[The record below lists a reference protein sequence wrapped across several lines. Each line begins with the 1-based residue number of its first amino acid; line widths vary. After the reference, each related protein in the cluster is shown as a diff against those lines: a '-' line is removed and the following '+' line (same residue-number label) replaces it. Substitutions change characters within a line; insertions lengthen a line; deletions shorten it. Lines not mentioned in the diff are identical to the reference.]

1 MTTPPTDAALQ
12 DALKLHR
19 EGKRDLAMQRYVAI
33 LQQNPTHVDALFYV
47 AVLTV
52 QEGQLPEGLKIIQ
65 RALDV
70 GAPGPVQAK
79 LHNLMGQTY
88 LRLNQDKDALE
99 SFGRAIASDAAF
111 VDAYGNRGTLLAEMG
126 KSAEALEDFDRAI
139 ALRPSNP
146 EDVSNRAGV
155 LADLGRTDEAL
166 MAYSRAIGLNP
177 NFPPNYFN
185 RAGVLVKIGQFTDA
199 LANYD
204 QVIKLAPRM
213 PQAHNNRGLTLKE
226 MGRLEDAKA
235 SIEEALKLNPE
246 FAEAYSNRASIAF
259 QQGRYDDAQADYAK
273 ALELQP
279 ELAEANHSRGLTS
292 LTQGDWET
300 GFKLYEYRGKLKQPT
315 FKLLPYPRWDGT
327 AEPGE
332 EVVLTTEQGLGDAI
346 QFARFAPEIAK
357 RGVAVTLLAPAPMH
371 RLLSTL
377 EGVRLATPDQAPAVN
392 GHPVRWLPL
401 MSAPGVLGV
410 KPDNIPGTV
419 PYLAAE
425 PARVEHYA
433 ATLGTDGFKIGINW
447 GIGTVPNWFSRQR
460 DIPLSAFAPL
470 ADIPGVRLISLQK
483 GQALD
488 QLSRCSF
495 RDRIET
501 IDADMDPNKDL
512 FVDTAALMMN
522 LDLVITCDTSVTHLA
537 GALGRPVFVALPHVS
552 DWRWLRDRE
561 DTPWYPTAKLFRQ
574 SKAGDWPG
582 VFARIADAVRAAMK
596 SA

>member
-1 MTTPPTDAALQ
+1 MTTPPTDTALQAAL
-12 DALKLHR
+12 ALHR

-33 LQQNPTHVDALFYV
+33 LQQNPTNADALYYV
-47 AVLTV
+47 AVLTI
-52 QEGQLPEGLKIIQ
+52 QEGQFPEGMKVIQ

-70 GAPGPVQAK
+70 SAPGPAQAK

-99 SFGRAIASDAAF
+99 SFGRAIASDVTF

-126 KSAEALEDFDRAI
+126 KAAEALEDFDRAI
-139 ALRPSNP
+139 ALRPNNA
-146 EDVSNRAGV
+146 EDISNRAGV
-155 LADLGRTDEAL
+155 LADLGRTEEAL

-177 NFPPNYFN
+177 NFAPNYFN
-185 RAGVLVKIGQFTDA
+185 RAGVLVKIGQLTDA

-204 QVIKLAPRM
+204 HTILLAPKM
-213 PQAHNNRGLTLKE
+213 PQAHNNRALTLKE

-235 SIEEALKLNPE
+235 SIEQALKLQPQYPE
-246 FAEAYSNRASIAF
+246 ALANRANLAF
-259 QQGRYDDAQADYAK
+259 QQGRYDDAQADFAR

-279 ELAEANHSRGLTS
+279 EMAEANHGRGLTS
-292 LTQGDWET
+292 LTQGDWNT
-300 GFKLYEYRGKLKQPT
+300 GFRLYEYRGKLKQPAY
-315 FKLLPYPRWDGT
+315 KALPYPRWTGT

-332 EVVLTTEQGLGDAI
+332 EVVLATEQGLGDAI

-357 RGVAVTLLAPAPMH
+357 RGVNVTLLAPKPLH

-377 EGVRLATPDQAPAVN
+377 ENVKLATHDEAPAVN

-401 MSAPGVLGV
+401 MSAPGVLGAR
-410 KPDNIPGTV
+410 PDNIPGTT

-433 ATLGTDGFKIGINW
+433 ATLGADGFKIGINW

-483 GQALD
+483 GQALE
-488 QLSRCSF
+488 QLSRCAF

-501 IDADMDPNKDL
+501 IDADMDPNSDL

-537 GALGRPVFVALPHVS
+537 GALARPVFVALPHVS
-552 DWRWLRDRE
+552 DWRWLRDRD

-574 SKAGDWPG
+574 AKPGDWPG
-582 VFARIADAVRAAMK
+582 VFARIADAARAAMK
-596 SA
+596 K

>member
-1 MTTPPTDAALQ
+1 MTAPPTNTALQ
-12 DALKLHR
+12 DALALHR
-19 EGKRDLAMQRYVAI
+19 QGKHELAMQRYVSV
-33 LQQNPTHVDALFYV
+33 LQTDPKNLDALYYV
-47 AVLTV
+47 AVLAI
-52 QEGQLPEGLKIIQ
+52 QQGQLEEGLKVIA
-65 RALDV
+65 RGLDI
-70 GAPGPVQAK
+70 GPAQAR
-79 LHNLMGQTY
+79 LHNLRGQTQ
-88 LRLNQDKDALE
+88 LRLNKDQDALA
-99 SFGRAIASDAAF
+99 SFGAAIECDPGF

-126 KSAEALEDFDRAI
+126 RPAQALADFDRAL
-139 ALRPSNP
+139 ALRPNNA

-185 RAGVLVKIGQFTDA
+185 RAGVLVKMGQITDA

-204 QVIKLAPRM
+204 QVIRLAPNM

-235 SIEEALKLNPE
+235 SIEQALALKPDYPE
-246 FAEAYSNRASIAF
+246 AITNRANIAF
-259 QQGRYDDAQADYAK
+259 QQGRYDDAQADFTR

-279 ELAEANHSRGLTS
+279 EMAEANHGRGLAS

-300 GFKLYEYRGKLKQPT
+300 GFRLYEYRGKLKEPT
-315 FKLLPYPRWDGT
+315 FKPLPYPRWDGKV
-327 AEPGE
+327 ESGE
-332 EVVLTTEQGLGDAI
+332 EVVLVTEQGLGDAI

-357 RGVAVTLLAPAPMH
+357 RGAKVTLLAPQPLH

-377 EGVRLATPDQAPAVN
+377 ENVTLATPDRAPAVN

-401 MSAPGVLGV
+401 MSAPGVLGAR
-410 KPDNIPGTV
+410 PDAMPGTV

-433 ATLGTDGFKIGINW
+433 ATLGSDGFRIGINW

-470 ADIPGVRLISLQK
+470 ADIAGVRLISLQK
-483 GQALD
+483 GQAIE
-488 QLSRCSF
+488 QLSRCAF
-495 RDRIET
+495 RDKIET
-501 IDADMDPNKDL
+501 VDADMVPDRDL

-522 LDLVITCDTSVTHLA
+522 LDLVVTCDTSVTHLA

-552 DWRWLRDRE
+552 DWRWLRGRE
-561 DTPWYPTAKLFRQ
+561 DTPWYPTARLFRQ

-582 VFARIADAVRAAMK
+582 VFARIADAVRAAVTTR
-596 SA
+596 